1 MTKKKEAGLSEFKPK
16 KKKVNIV
23 RIAIIIL
30 FIAMVVF
37 LTKSIASIIS
47 LQNEKEAAEKRHEEL
62 TRQVEIL
69 TDELEN
75 INSDEYIELLA
86 RRNLKLVKNREKLY
100 ILPSFEAEEAEDE
113 ELNPEEKDTEET
125 EENE

>member
-23 RIAIIIL
+23 RIAITIL

-37 LTKSIASIIS
+37 LTKSIANIIS
-47 LQNEKEAAEKRHEEL
+47 LQNEKEATERRHEEL

>member
-1 MTKKKEAGLSEFKPK
+1 MAKGKEAGLSQFKPK
-16 KKKVNIV
+16 KKKVSIV
-23 RIAIIIL
+23 RVAIIIL
-30 FIAMVVF
+30 FIAMTVF
-37 LTKSIASIIS
+37 LTKSIANIIS
-47 LQNEKEAAEKRHEEL
+47 LQNEKEAAEKKHEEL

-69 TDELEN
+69 TNELEN

-100 ILPSFEAEEAEDE
+100 ILPSFE
-113 ELNPEEKDTEET
+113 TEESEESVLEEDMEKA

>member
-37 LTKSIASIIS
+37 LTKSIANIIS
-47 LQNEKEAAEKRHEEL
+47 LQNEKEAAERRHEEL

>member
-23 RIAIIIL
+23 RIAITIL

-37 LTKSIASIIS
+37 LTKSIANIIS